1 MAGNAGQAPNSITAM
16 DKQELRKQIRAA
28 KKAVPFCEKLQRS
41 ESIMQR
47 VEELDC
53 FQQAG
58 TVLLYWSME
67 DEVQTHDFV
76 NRWYEKK
83 RLLLP
88 CVDGDDLRLRQ
99 YTGPECLKAGEQFGI
114 GEPTGPEFTELEQ
127 VELIIVPGVAFDRKG
142 NRMGRGR
149 GFYDRLLKSTPKAF
163 KVGVGFDFQLLDTIP
178 TEPFDV
184 PMDVVIS
191 EFECVNV

>member
-1 MAGNAGQAPNSITAM
+1 
-16 DKQELRKQIRAA
+16 
-28 KKAVPFCEKLQRS
+28 
-41 ESIMQR
+41 MQR
-47 VEELDC
+47 VEELER
-53 FQQAG
+53 FRQAG

-184 PMDVVIS
+184 PMNHVVV
-191 EFECVNV
+191 EQR